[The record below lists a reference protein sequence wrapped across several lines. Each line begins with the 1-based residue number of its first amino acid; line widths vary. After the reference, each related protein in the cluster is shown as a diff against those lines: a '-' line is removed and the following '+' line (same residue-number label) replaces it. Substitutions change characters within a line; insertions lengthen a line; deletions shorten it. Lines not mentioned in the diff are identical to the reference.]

1 MGKYADRVYEMQTE
15 VDKLK
20 VLTDALV
27 SPTIISFGGGA
38 PAKEA
43 YPFDL
48 IREISQDVFQAGP
61 EGFATMVYGSTMGYL
76 PLREAVR
83 DYLLKPR
90 GLDVD
95 VDRIMITAGGIQ
107 PVNFMCQLYLNPGD
121 VILVET
127 PTFVHADMIFK
138 MFGAKFVP
146 VAMEDDGMDMADLEE
161 KIKTCNPKFIYAMPT
176 FQNPTGI
183 TMSQEKRIK
192 LAELANKYDVMVLE
206 DDPYRE
212 IRYSGEELIPIMHY
226 DKNENVIFAGS
237 FSKIFAPGSRL
248 GFMVASED
256 QIAKLC
262 NIKLG
267 TDTCTNGFAQVLAG
281 EFFKRGYYP
290 QHLQNL
296 KDLYTSRRDAMV
308 ETIDK
313 YFPEGTKRTFPD
325 GGYYLWVELPEGL
338 DAGALARELAEKH
351 NVCYGNGEIFYSE
364 GNPEGAGARCM
375 RMNYTGQTEESIRTN
390 IKAMGEFFTAK
401 LAESRNA

>member
-1 MGKYADRVYEMQTE
+1 MSRYADRVYEMQTE

-20 VLTDALV
+20 VLTDALI
-27 SPTIISFGGGA
+27 SPTIISFAGGA

-43 YPFDL
+43 YPFDK
-48 IREISQDVFQAGP
+48 IREICDDVMRPGS
-61 EGFATMVYGSTMGYL
+61 EGYAAMVYGSQTGYL

-95 VDRIMITAGGIQ
+95 VNNIMITAGGIQ
-107 PVNFMCQLYLNPGD
+107 PLNFMCQMYLNPGD
-121 VILVET
+121 TILVES

-138 MFGAKFVP
+138 MFGANFVP
-146 VAMEDDGMDMADLEE
+146 CITEDDGLDLEDVE
-161 KIKTCNPKFIYAMPT
+161 KKIIEHHPAFIYVIPT
-176 FQNPTGI
+176 FQNPLGI

-212 IRYSGEELIPIMHY
+212 IRYSGEELIPIMNY
-226 DKNENVIFAGS
+226 DRNDNVIFAGS

-256 QIAKLC
+256 QIDKLC
-262 NIKLG
+262 SVKLG
-267 TDTCTNGFAQVLAG
+267 TDTCTNGFAQVVCA
-281 EFFKRGYYP
+281 EFFKRGYYAE
-290 QHLQNL
+290 HLQNL
-296 KDLYTSRRDAMV
+296 KNIYTGRRDAMV
-308 ETIDK
+308 ETIDR
-313 YFPEGTKRTFPD
+313 YFPDGTKRTFPD

-338 DAGALARELAEKH
+338 NATLLARELAETH
-351 NVCYGNGEIFYSE
+351 NVCYGNGTIFYSE

-375 RMNYTGQTEESIRTN
+375 RMNFTGQTEESIRTN
-390 IKAMGEFFTAK
+390 VRAMGEFFTRK
-401 LAESRNA
+401 LEELR